1 MSKAETA
8 LKEQDND
15 ESLIIEDKTKDDDGD
30 GEITREDLLNEDQDD
45 DTDAEDG
52 GDDTNDDS
60 SSGEGDDEEEFEIVL
75 AGDGGSHPK
84 DDDRGIRKR
93 INKLNRKVD
102 AANEGKTEAERS
114 LEIANERVK
123 LLEIA
128 LDQKSGDASK
138 KDAPPDPNDFDDGI
152 ADPAYVKAFQDH
164 IAAGVLAKAQESQ
177 TQVRTETETQGKLR
191 GRQEDHYRRADALKV
206 PDYDETEDKAISI
219 IGHEVVKE
227 LILNSDKS
235 EVLLY
240 WLGKNPNNA
249 EDLKDLI
256 QSNPV
261 KGALAIGRLEERLVA
276 KPKSKNKPAPDP
288 DREQRSGGSGEK
300 RRQRGPKGATFE

>member
-1 MSKAETA
+1 MVKAETA

-15 ESLIIEDKTKDDDGD
+15 ESLIIEDKTKDDDSD
-30 GEITREDLLNEDQDD
+30 DEITREDLLNEDQDD
-45 DTDAEDG
+45 DTDAESDD
-52 GDDTNDDS
+52 DDTDDDS

-164 IAAGVLAKAQESQ
+164 IAAGVLAKAQQSQ
-177 TQVRTETETQGKLR
+177 TQVRTETETQGKLH
-191 GRQEDHYRRADALKV
+191 GRQEEHYKRAYSLKIS
-206 PDYDETEDKAISI
+206 DYDETEDKAIEI
-219 IGHEVVKE
+219 LGQEAVNQ
-227 LILNSDKS
+227 LISNSGKS
-235 EVLLY
+235 EVILY
-240 WLGKNPNNA
+240 WLGKNPGKA
-249 EDLKDLI
+249 EYFKDLI
-256 QSNPV
+256 ESNPV
-261 KGALAIGRLEERLVA
+261 KGVLELGELGRDLSAR
-276 KPKSKNKPAPDP
+276 PKSKSKPAPDP
-288 DREQRSGGSGEK
+288 DREQRGGGAGTK

>member
-52 GDDTNDDS
+52 DDDTNDDS
-60 SSGEGDDEEEFEIVL
+60 SSGEGDDEEEFEIAL
-75 AGDGGSHPK
+75 DGDGGSHPK

-93 INKLNRKVD
+93 INELNRKVD
-102 AANEGKTEAERS
+102 AASEGKTEAEG
-114 LEIANERVK
+114 
-123 LLEIA
+123 LLEVERERNRLLQIA
-128 LDQKSGDASK
+128 LDNQNGDASK

-164 IAAGVLAKAQESQ
+164 VAAGVLAKAQESQ
-177 TQVRTETETQGKLR
+177 KQVRTETETQGKLR

-206 PDYDETEDKAISI
+206 PDYDDTEDNAIGI
-219 IGHEVVKE
+219 LGHEVVNQ
-227 LILNSDKS
+227 LISNSDKS
-235 EVLLY
+235 EVILY
-240 WLGKNPNNA
+240 WLGKNPGKA
-249 EDLKDLI
+249 EDLKGLI
-256 QSNPV
+256 ESNPV
-261 KGALAIGRLEERLVA
+261 KGVLELGRLEAKLVA
-276 KPKSKNKPAPDP
+276 RPKSKDKPAPGP
-288 DREQRSGGSGEK
+288 DRDQRGGGAGTR